1 MMINLVEESQLI
13 LSSPVQI
20 YLTTLPGNSFDT
32 SRSNH
37 VARNFIH
44 RIEPKDNQVSPTSL
58 NISFLTCLLKVHL
71 HKTYRYALV
80 RNPWSHLFGHKKSP
94 SL

>member
-1 MMINLVEESQLI
+1 MMINLVEESQPI

-20 YLTTLPGNSFDT
+20 YLTTLLGNFFDT

-44 RIEPKDNQVSPTSL
+44 HIEPKDSQLPPTSL
-58 NISFLTCLLKVHL
+58 NIFFLTCLLKVHL
-71 HKTYRYALV
+71 HKAYRYALV
-80 RNPWSHLFGHKKSP
+80 RNPWSHL
-94 SL
+94 